1 MRKRVIAKGNLHESD
16 YYRVLV
22 TETLPGDVP
31 IVVSNDGFYRN
42 MRRMEQ
48 SSPAYAETVRRILE
62 PLKQYTIPYRY
73 NISRPSATP
82 RRLALMH
89 PAAQCAV
96 VDFYRAYA
104 YLICYYAR
112 KSEASIRSPSKIAST
127 FFVRSRYSE
136 ANKLKSAGIDTTDI
150 EHAVANPA
158 SFFAYR
164 GYNRV
169 YKFFN
174 SPEYLR
180 LERRYSVML
189 SADIS
194 KCFHSLYTHTMFW
207 ATADVETAKDNVK
220 AMGFGNAFDKLMQS
234 ANYNETNG
242 IVVGP
247 EVSRI
252 FAELIL
258 SEVDRRAISTL
269 EMTGFKYRSNFEFFR
284 YVDDYFIFADDDEVA
299 SSVLSVLSNRL
310 SEFNLHFND
319 QKTVPLRR
327 PFVTAK
333 SRVIR
338 DTNVAMQSFFDKILE
353 SVPVGVFQVS
363 SPKRIFRSFAVV
375 RSLIDGVKSH
385 CYDHSAGYS
394 EVSNYIIG
402 AVAERVSA
410 LIDGYSVIPQDQ
422 VPSDEQYVK
431 SILVLLEVA
440 YFFYIVDPTVPSSLR
455 VAQCAIQAFGF
466 FEKTFPERAPFLSEQ
481 IVRWTFQF
489 IKGLR
494 GTRIYRDADCV
505 PLEAINLLLV
515 LGEVGRTEVVAQ
527 DAIKEFCDDV
537 DKMGYFEIVSYLF
550 CIKGNPEYDEL
561 RGRLVDRAIELVE
574 GAQRVRLESQ
584 AAHLAL
590 DILSCP
596 FVPPNARAAIL
607 NKVRTDSGLPPLPI
621 ADALGTVSEF
631 EANFWFVNWQ
641 DTNLLR
647 MIRKKELS
655 SVY

>member
-42 MRRMEQ
+42 MRRIEL

-62 PLKQYTIPYRY
+62 PCKPYTIPYRY

-82 RRLALMH
+82 RRLGLMH
-89 PAAQCAV
+89 PAAQSAV
-96 VDFYRAYA
+96 VEFYRTYA

-127 FFVRSRYSE
+127 FFIKSRISD
-136 ANKLKSAGIDTTDI
+136 ANKLKSSGVDTTDI

-189 SADIS
+189 SADVS

-207 ATADVETAKDNVK
+207 ATANVETAKDNVK
-220 AMGFGNAFDKLMQS
+220 ARSFGNAFDKLMQS

-247 EVSRI
+247 EVSRV

-258 SEVDRRAISTL
+258 SDIDRRTISTL
-269 EMTGFKYRSNFEFFR
+269 EMAGFKHRSNFELFR
-284 YVDDYFIFADDDEVA
+284 YVDDYFIFADDEAVA
-299 SSVLSVLSNRL
+299 SSVLNALSNRL

-319 QKTVPLRR
+319 QKTNLLRR

-338 DTNVAMQSFFDKILE
+338 DTNVAMQSFFDKILD
-353 SVPVGVFQVS
+353 SVPVGIVQVS
-363 SPKRIFRSFAVV
+363 IPKQIFRSFAVV
-375 RSLIDGVKSH
+375 RSLVDSIKSH
-385 CYDHSAGYS
+385 CFDHSAGYG
-394 EVSNYIIG
+394 EVSNYVIA

-410 LIDGYSVIPQDQ
+410 LIDGHSVLSQDQ
-422 VPSDEQYVK
+422 APSDEQYVK
-431 SILVLLEVA
+431 GILVLLEVA

-455 VAQCAIQAFGF
+455 VAQCAIQAFDF
-466 FEKTFPERAPFLSEQ
+466 FRKTFPERAPFLSEQ

-515 LGEVGRTEVVAQ
+515 LGEVGRAEAVAQ
-527 DAIKEFCDDV
+527 DAIREFCDDV

-550 CIKGNPEYDEL
+550 CIKSNSEYDEL
-561 RGRLVDRAIELVE
+561 RTRLVDRAIELIK
-574 GAQRVRLESQ
+574 GSQRVRLESQ

-590 DILSCP
+590 DLLSCP
-596 FVPPNARAAIL
+596 FVSVNDRAKIL
-607 NKVRTDSGLPPLPI
+607 NKVRTDSGLPPLSI

-631 EANFWFVNWQ
+631 EANCWFVNWQ